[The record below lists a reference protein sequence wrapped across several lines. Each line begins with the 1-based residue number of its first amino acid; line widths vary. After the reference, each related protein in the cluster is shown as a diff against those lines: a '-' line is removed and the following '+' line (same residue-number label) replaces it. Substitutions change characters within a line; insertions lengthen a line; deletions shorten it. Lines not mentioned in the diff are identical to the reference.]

1 MTSTSFIYLYHCITK
16 LVFLHMR
23 NTIHQSSFVSKIKHV
38 ESCLRIMIDS
48 VGLHKCCANRSM
60 ETHCGHR
67 VPKKIPGL
75 EALCFTN

>member
-1 MTSTSFIYLYHCITK
+1 MTSSFLCLSISLYYKIG
-16 LVFLHMR
+16 VFTYEKY
-23 NTIHQSSFVSKIKHV
+23 NSSIFISKIKHV
-38 ESCLRIMIDS
+38 VSCLCIMIDS